1 MRFLHGR
8 YGRVAGAL
16 HWLVAALLPVQL
28 ALGIASESVRDRVL
42 SDALLGAHFRLGIVV
57 LMLVALRLVW
67 RWLNGALGRAPPG
80 VTVGRWQLARSVH
93 RLLYALLLVLPLS
106 GYVIWVWMG
115 ADRTLIGPLQVPVL
129 FTPPADDETGRAWAW
144 YLHVYGAW
152 LLTGLVALHAVA
164 ALLHAW
170 HGRGE
175 GRTVPARHAGTGAD
189 R

>member
-16 HWLVAALLPVQL
+16 HWLVAGLLPVQL
-28 ALGIASESVRDRVL
+28 ALGYASESVRDRVL
-42 SDALLGAHFRLGIVV
+42 SDALLGAHVRLGFVV
-57 LMLVALRLVW
+57 LVLVALRLAW
-67 RWLNGALGRAPPG
+67 RWLHGVPAHAPPG
-80 VTVGRWQLARSVH
+80 VAAGRWRIARGAH
-93 RLLYALLLVLPLS
+93 RILYALLLMLPSS
-106 GYVIWVWMG
+106 GYVIWIWMG
-115 ADRTLIGPLQVPVL
+115 ADRTLFGPFEVPQL

-152 LLTGLVALHAVA
+152 VLIGLAALHAAA

-170 HGRGE
+170 RGRGE
-175 GRTVPARHAGTGAD
+175 RRGMPVGHAGARVD

>member
-1 MRFLHGR
+1 MRFLRGR

-28 ALGIASESVRDRVL
+28 ALGYASESVGDRAL

-57 LMLVALRLVW
+57 LMLVALRLAW
-67 RWLNGALGRAPPG
+67 RWRHGAPAHAPPG
-80 VTVGRWQLARSVH
+80 VAAGHWRIARGLH
-93 RLLYALLLVLPLS
+93 RLLYALLLILPLS
-106 GYVIWVWMG
+106 GYVIWIWMG
-115 ADRTLIGPLQVPVL
+115 ADRTLFGPLEVPRL

-152 LLTGLVALHAVA
+152 LLTGVVALHAAA
-164 ALLHAW
+164 ALLRAW
-170 HGRGE
+170 RGRDE
-175 GRTVPARHAGTGAD
+175 GRRTSVRGAGTEAD

>member
-8 YGRVAGAL
+8 YGRIAGAL

-28 ALGIASESVRDRVL
+28 ALGYASESDRDRLL

-57 LMLVALRLVW
+57 LMLVVLRLAW
-67 RWLNGALGRAPPG
+67 RRRHGAPSHAPSG
-80 VTVGRWQLARSVH
+80 VAAGHWRIARGVH
-93 RLLYALLLVLPLS
+93 RLLYALLLMLPLS
-106 GYVIWVWMG
+106 GYVIWIWMG
-115 ADRTLIGPLQVPVL
+115 ADRTLFGPLEVPAL
-129 FTPPADDETGRAWAW
+129 FTPPPDEETGRAWAW

-152 LLTGLVALHAVA
+152 ALIGLVTLHAAA

-170 HGRGE
+170 RGHE
-175 GRTVPARHAGTGAD
+175 RVAPARHAGARAD

>member
-8 YGRVAGAL
+8 YGRTAGAL

-28 ALGIASESVRDRVL
+28 ALGHASESVGDRVL

-57 LMLVALRLVW
+57 LVLVALRLAW
-67 RWLNGALGRAPPG
+67 RWLHGAPSHAPRG
-80 VTVGRWQLARSVH
+80 VSSGHWRIARGVH
-93 RLLYALLLVLPLS
+93 RLLYALLLMLPLS
-106 GYVIWVWMG
+106 GYVIWIWMG
-115 ADRTLIGPLQVPVL
+115 ADRTLAGPLEVPAL

-152 LLTGLVALHAVA
+152 VLIGLVALHAAA
-164 ALLHAW
+164 ALLHARRGSGARRDVAER
-170 HGRGE
+170 HGD
-175 GRTVPARHAGTGAD
+175 ADAD